1 MAPAVYVLHVADHIG
16 HSVGFSDSALDVK
29 ARVTW
34 AWQTVQA
41 SPLVRRGAVV
51 ALDVDVQ
58 EGTVNGDS
66 KGRHAQALR
75 RAAASASKL
84 LPLLSKAWDPSA
96 PSTMQANLEEKIGG
110 FNKVKGDPCVFEG
123 TEVKEKDDGPIIT
136 VEEAVSLPMIS
147 LPGTKRAARAML
159 VAAVLAADIS
169 EREGVAAVVLGRP
182 PGHHATCAHKLDLVA
197 PKVPA
202 PGGDLEGRCLGG
214 GCFYPSSWLAAVHS
228 LRKRVSKKIAYID
241 VDAHKPDGIWK
252 EIECMR
258 CLPAERRAEILG
270 GKPATCE
277 GVLFASVHVN
287 GYPNPGSNWT
297 SASCVLPK
305 GPKKGFQVRIHEELL
320 PKGVAEDGDTTNEE
334 VLKLWD
340 KWKGEVLEDMRA
352 FNPDGI
358 FVGLGFDLHKA
369 EARINDKR
377 EGLGIEGQHY
387 REFLAALPSHAGR
400 RNGPL
405 VLTLEGGY
413 TKAAVVDG
421 MRGTLEGLV
430 ALARAGTGSKAGKAA
445 SAKSQ
450 AKSKSQA
457 KPKAAIAVISPCTGK
472 KAKASQPSTSHKVKG
487 AAKLSPEVAAKL
499 PVPGRKRKPP
509 SAPSAVPA
517 KKVAR

>member
-1 MAPAVYVLHVADHIG
+1 MAPVVFVLHVSDHVG
-16 HSVGFSDSALDVK
+16 HSVGFSDSALDIK

-41 SPLVRRGAVV
+41 SPFVRRGDVV
-51 ALDVDVQ
+51 ALDLDVQ

-66 KGRHAQALR
+66 KGHYAKSLR
-75 RAAASASKL
+75 RAAASASQL
-84 LPLLSKAWDPSA
+84 LPLLSKAWDPLA
-96 PSTMQANLEEKIGG
+96 PSTMQGNLEAKIGG
-110 FNKVKGDPCVFEG
+110 FDKVKGDPCVFEG
-123 TEVKEKDDGPIIT
+123 TEVKEKDDGPLMT
-136 VEEAVSLPMIS
+136 VEEAVSLPMMC

-169 EREGVAAVVLGRP
+169 ERHGVAAVVLGRP

-202 PGGDLEGRCLGG
+202 PGGDIEGRCLGG

-228 LRKRVSKKIAYID
+228 LRKRVSKKLAYID

-252 EIECMR
+252 EVECMR
-258 CLPAERRAEILG
+258 SLAPERRAEILG

-297 SASCVLPK
+297 SASCILPK

-334 VLKLWD
+334 VLTIWD
-340 KWKGEVLEDMRA
+340 KWRGDVLEDLRR
-352 FNPDGI
+352 FKPDGI
-358 FVGLGFDLHKA
+358 FIGLGFDLHQA
-369 EARINDKR
+369 EGRINDKR
-377 EGLGIEGQHY
+377 EGLGISGQHY
-387 REFLAALPSHAGR
+387 RELFAALPASAGR

-430 ALARAGTGSKAGKAA
+430 ALARGGTRDKAQAA
-445 SAKSQ
+445 AVAKSQ
-450 AKSKSQA
+450 PKGKARA
-457 KPKAAIAVISPCTGK
+457 KPKAVVAAESHSKGK
-472 KAKASQPSTSHKVKG
+472 KVKVSQVSAGHKGKS
-487 AAKLSPEVAAKL
+487 AARLSPDVAAKL
-499 PVPGRKRKPP
+499 PVPGRKRKLPTA
-509 SAPSAVPA
+509 SCGVPA
-517 KKVAR
+517 KKPTR